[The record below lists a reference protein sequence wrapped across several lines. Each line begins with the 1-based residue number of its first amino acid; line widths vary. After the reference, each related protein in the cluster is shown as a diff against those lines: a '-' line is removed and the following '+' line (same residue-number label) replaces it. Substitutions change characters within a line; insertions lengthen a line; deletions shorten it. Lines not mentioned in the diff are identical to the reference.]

1 MSFLA
6 FVAILFLG
14 VRYNT
19 NNNVRMM
26 MFLLFLIKVKKK
38 CVYMSRIHS
47 AKSLTTRTPL
57 TNFEGFNRFQ
67 GNYQAKKK
75 YLGVKGVCV
84 VFTYPI
90 AII

>member
-1 MSFLA
+1 MRVFAVSLTTRHGCF
-6 FVAILFLG
+6 FVVDKSI
-14 VRYNT
+14 
-19 NNNVRMM
+19 
-26 MFLLFLIKVKKK
+26 KK

-67 GNYQAKKK
+67 GNCQAKKK

>member
-1 MSFLA
+1 MRVLA
-6 FVAILFLG
+6 V
-14 VRYNT
+14 
-19 NNNVRMM
+19 
-26 MFLLFLIKVKKK
+26 
-38 CVYMSRIHS
+38 
-47 AKSLTTRTPL
+47 SLTTRHGCFFVVDKSIKKMCIHVENTFREVVDYEDTL